1 MMTESDVGDG
11 LAKLE
16 TGVRRAVELINE
28 LKVSRSSLEER
39 LQRQEKELDA
49 LRQRVTALEPLEGEL
64 RRLRQERKE
73 MLSQVDAMLKE
84 LGKLESF
91 TS

>member
-1 MMTESDVGDG
+1 
-11 LAKLE
+11 
-16 TGVRRAVELINE
+16 
-28 LKVSRSSLEER
+28 
-39 LQRQEKELDA
+39 
-49 LRQRVTALEPLEGEL
+49 VTALEPLEGEL

-91 TS
+91 AP

>member
-1 MMTESDVGDG
+1 MTESDVGDG
-11 LAKLE
+11 LQKLE

-28 LKVSRSSLEER
+28 LKVGRSSLEER

-91 TS
+91 TSQ

>member
-1 MMTESDVGDG
+1 MTESDVGDG
-11 LAKLE
+11 LQKLE

>member
-1 MMTESDVGDG
+1 MTESDVGDG
-11 LAKLE
+11 LQKLE

-28 LKVSRSSLEER
+28 LKVSRSNLEER

>member
-1 MMTESDVGDG
+1 MTESDVGDG
-11 LAKLE
+11 LQKLE

-28 LKVSRSSLEER
+28 LRVSRSSLEER

>member
-1 MMTESDVGDG
+1 MTESDVGDG
-11 LAKLE
+11 LQKLE

-28 LKVSRSSLEER
+28 LKVSRSSLDER

>member
-1 MMTESDVGDG
+1 MTENDVGDG
-11 LAKLE
+11 LQKLE

-28 LKVSRSSLEER
+28 LRVSRSSLEER

-73 MLSQVDAMLKE
+73 ILSQVDAMLKE
-84 LGKLESF
+84 LDKLELS
-91 TS
+91 T

>member
-1 MMTESDVGDG
+1 MMTENDVGDG
-11 LAKLE
+11 LQKLE

-28 LKVSRSSLEER
+28 LKVGRSSLEER

>member
-1 MMTESDVGDG
+1 MTESDVGDG
-11 LAKLE
+11 LQKLE

-91 TS
+91 AP

>member
-1 MMTESDVGDG
+1 MTDRDVGDG

-16 TGVRRAVELINE
+16 TGVRRAVEAINE
-28 LKVSRSSLEER
+28 LRVSRSSLEER

-49 LRQRVTALEPLEGEL
+49 LRQRVTVLEPLEGEL

-84 LGKLESF
+84 LDKLELS
-91 TS
+91 T